1 MTLVCEFRPS
11 ERIIIDSDRLEELFS
26 DLGDRS
32 AEAKV
37 METVVII
44 SDLLVQVDASV
55 RAGDL
60 AAIGPKAKKV
70 SRLSAEIGMTS
81 LARVSRD
88 LAIATAREDA
98 IAYRAVWQRLVRIG
112 DRSLSLVWEQPGLS
126 I

>member
-1 MTLVCEFRPS
+1 MTFVCEFRPS
-11 ERIIIDSDRLEELFS
+11 ERIIIDADRLEELFR

-44 SDLLVQVDASV
+44 SDLLVEVEAGV

-60 AAIGPKAKKV
+60 SAIAPRAKKV

-81 LARVSRD
+81 LARVARD
-88 LAIATAREDA
+88 LAIATSRGDA
-98 IAYRAVWQRLVRIG
+98 IAYRAVWERLVRIG